1 MQEEKLRIAIL
12 DDNVAFTKLQ
22 ELLIK
27 RRFPSASVAVFHEPQ
42 VLDGYDVYL
51 IDNRFGLRDLAID
64 LCATIRDRNPEALI
78 VVWSAY
84 VTKDLLKRLSTV
96 GINAVAEKGNQA
108 DVDAALDVIG
118 SFVRRGR
125 TTRSFGATI
134 RSIRELLVQWNTRLT
149 DEERQLPQ

>member
-1 MQEEKLRIAIL
+1 MDEEVLRIAIL

-27 RRFPSASVAVFHEPQ
+27 RRFPAATVACFHEPQ
-42 VLDGYDVYL
+42 AVDGYDVYL

-64 LCATIRDRNPEALI
+64 LCAEIRRRNPDALI

-108 DVDAALDVIG
+108 DVDAALEVIG
-118 SFVRRGR
+118 SFARRGR
-125 TTRSFGATI
+125 STRSFGATI
-134 RSIRELLVQWNTRLT
+134 RSIRDLLVQWNTRLS
-149 DEERQLPQ
+149 DEERQLVQ

>member
-1 MQEEKLRIAIL
+1 MAEEMLRIAIL
-12 DDNVAFTKLQ
+12 DDNVAFTKLE

-27 RRFPSASVAVFHEPQ
+27 RRFPTAAVTVFHEPQ
-42 VLDGYDVYL
+42 ILDGFDVYL

-64 LCATIRDRNPEALI
+64 LCASIRARNPEALI

-118 SFVRRGR
+118 TFAQRGR
-125 TTRSFGATI
+125 SSRSFGATI
-134 RSIRELLVQWNTRLT
+134 RSIRDLLVQWNVRLT
-149 DEERQLPQ
+149 SEERLLPP